1 MTAKHVIVTDVER
14 ADAATI
20 GALAVHGVATVHE
33 AMGRTGLVGPSLR
46 PIQDGARIAGSAVT
60 VLCWPGDNLMIH
72 AAVEQCR
79 PGDILVVTTV
89 SPSLDGSFGEL
100 FATALQH
107 RGVLGLV
114 TTGGVRDVVDLRAM
128 GFHVWA
134 GAVNAQGTVKAT
146 PGSVNVPIT
155 VGGTIVRAGRRHR
168 RRRRRRPV
176 RAPRATPTTVLA
188 ASDARVEREAASRA
202 AYQSGQLSLDRNDL
216 RGVLRRPRRQLYPAG
231 GIRPC
236 LTRYRTA
243 SAACSCAAARRR
255 APTSWPTTCP
265 PTPPQRDDLLLRIMG
280 SPDPAQIDG
289 LGGAHPLT
297 SKVAI
302 VSRSDTEPASTS
314 TTCSCRSS
322 STSPPSATRRR
333 AATCSPAS
341 GRSRSS
347 AASSPPDGDST
358 TVRIRLLNTGDLAT
372 QTFPTP
378 GGRVD
383 YDGD

>member
-1 MTAKHVIVTDVER
+1 MTHVIVTDVER

-20 GALAVHGVATVHE
+20 GALGTHGVATVHE

-46 PIQDGARIAGSAVT
+46 PIQDGGRIAGSAVT

-155 VGGTIVRAGRRHR
+155 VGGTIVRAGDIIVADDDGVLR
-168 RRRRRRPV
+168 V
-176 RAPRATPTTVLA
+176 PRDDAATVLA

-216 RGVLRRPRRQLYPAG
+216 RGVLRDLGVTY
-231 GIRPC
+231 I
-236 LTRYRTA
+236 
-243 SAACSCAAARRR
+243 
-255 APTSWPTTCP
+255 
-265 PTPPQRDDLLLRIMG
+265 PQ
-280 SPDPAQIDG
+280 A
-289 LGGAHPLT
+289 
-297 SKVAI
+297 
-302 VSRSDTEPASTS
+302 E
-314 TTCSCRSS
+314 
-322 STSPPSATRRR
+322 
-333 AATCSPAS
+333 
-341 GRSRSS
+341 
-347 AASSPPDGDST
+347 
-358 TVRIRLLNTGDLAT
+358 
-372 QTFPTP
+372 
-378 GGRVD
+378 
-383 YDGD
+383 YDHV

>member
-1 MTAKHVIVTDVER
+1 MTHVIVTDVER

-20 GALAVHGVATVHE
+20 DALGVHGVATVHE

-100 FATALQH
+100 FATALQY

-128 GFHVWA
+128 GFHVWS

-155 VGGTIVRAGRRHR
+155 VGGTIVRAGDII
-168 RRRRRRPV
+168 V
-176 RAPRATPTTVLA
+176 ADDDGVLCVPREDADTVLA

-202 AYQSGQLSLDRNDL
+202 AYQSGRLSLDRNDL
-216 RGVLRRPRRQLYPAG
+216 RGVL
-231 GIRPC
+231 
-236 LTRYRTA
+236 
-243 SAACSCAAARRR
+243 
-255 APTSWPTTCP
+255 
-265 PTPPQRDDLLLRIMG
+265 DDLG
-280 SPDPAQIDG
+280 
-289 LGGAHPLT
+289 
-297 SKVAI
+297 
-302 VSRSDTEPASTS
+302 
-314 TTCSCRSS
+314 
-322 STSPPSATRRR
+322 
-333 AATCSPAS
+333 
-341 GRSRSS
+341 
-347 AASSPPDGDST
+347 
-358 TVRIRLLNTGDLAT
+358 VRYIT
-372 QTFPTP
+372 QAE
-378 GGRVD
+378 
-383 YDGD
+383 YDDV